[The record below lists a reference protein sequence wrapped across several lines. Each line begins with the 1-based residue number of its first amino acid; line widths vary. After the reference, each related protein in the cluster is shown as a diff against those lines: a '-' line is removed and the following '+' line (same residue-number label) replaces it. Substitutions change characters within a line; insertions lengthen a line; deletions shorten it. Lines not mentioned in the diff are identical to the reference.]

1 MHTLTQVCMPA
12 EAALE
17 VVPIAVRIHL
27 AHIVAVVVGMRG
39 SEA

>member
-1 MHTLTQVCMPA
+1 MLE

-17 VVPIAVRIHL
+17 AVPIAVRIHL
-27 AHIVAVVVGMRG
+27 AHIVAVVVGMRD